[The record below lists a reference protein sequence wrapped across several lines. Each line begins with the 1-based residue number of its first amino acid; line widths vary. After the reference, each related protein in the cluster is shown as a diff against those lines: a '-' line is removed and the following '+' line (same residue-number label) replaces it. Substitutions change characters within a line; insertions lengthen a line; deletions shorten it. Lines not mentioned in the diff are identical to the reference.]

1 VDYLQLLEG
10 VEIAA
15 GLDRERAAQ
24 AARATLET
32 LAERITEEQA
42 SALRAELPEELR
54 SLMLAG
60 PEPERFGVDE
70 FVRRTA
76 AREGVPPA
84 EARRHA
90 TEVLA
95 TLRQDA
101 EAMESVRVDLP
112 GEYEPLFGP
121 VV

>member
-15 GLDRERAAQ
+15 GLDRERAAK
-24 AARATLET
+24 ATRATLET
-32 LAERITEEQA
+32 LAERISEDEA
-42 SALRAELPEELR
+42 DALRAELPKELR
-54 SLMLAG
+54 NIMLAS
-60 PEPERFGVDE
+60 PEPEQFGVDE

-76 AREGVPPA
+76 VREGVSPA
-84 EARRHA
+84 QARRHA

-95 TLRQDA
+95 TLRLDA
-101 EAMESVRVDLP
+101 EALESVRVRLP
-112 GEYEPLFGP
+112 SEYEPLFGP